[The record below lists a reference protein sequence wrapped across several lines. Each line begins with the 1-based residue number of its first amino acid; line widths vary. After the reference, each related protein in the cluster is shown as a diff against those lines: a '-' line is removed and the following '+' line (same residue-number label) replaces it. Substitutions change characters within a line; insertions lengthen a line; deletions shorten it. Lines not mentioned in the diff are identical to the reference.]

1 MSASTGQMGDAMSL
15 PTSQQRVLE
24 RIENRLRDSDP
35 RLTALFVI
43 FTRLTRDEEM
53 PGVEELRARLVRL
66 RAWASW
72 HTAPIRRVARRRSER
87 IRAIVFFP
95 VALAAMACAL
105 LIGAGPPSGQR
116 CGPALKKAPA
126 AELIVKARQCKLNL
140 NLHLGMMRTPILGH

>member
-1 MSASTGQMGDAMSL
+1 MGDVMTL
-15 PTSQQRVLE
+15 PASQQRVLE

-53 PGVEELRARLVRL
+53 PGIEELRARLARL
-66 RAWASW
+66 RAWVSW
-72 HTAPIRRVARRRSER
+72 HTAPVRRIAGRRSER
-87 IRAIVFFP
+87 IQAIVFFP

-105 LIGAGPPSGQR
+105 LIGAGSPNGQR
-116 CGPALKKAPA
+116 CGPALKAPA

-140 NLHLGMMRTPILGH
+140 NLHLGLMQAPILAR